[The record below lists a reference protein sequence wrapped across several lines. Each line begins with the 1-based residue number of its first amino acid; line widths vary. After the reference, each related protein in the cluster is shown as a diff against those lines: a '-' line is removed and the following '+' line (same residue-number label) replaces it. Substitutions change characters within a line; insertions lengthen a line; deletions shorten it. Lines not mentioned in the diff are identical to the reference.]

1 MIQRTIQA
9 QLQKLAKMYP
19 VVTITG
25 PRQSGKTTLAKMTF
39 PDYRYVSLENF
50 DVRQMAEADPKGFLK
65 SYAPP
70 VIFDE
75 IQRVP
80 ALLSYIQTIVD
91 ENKTCGQY
99 ILTGSHQ
106 PMLGEGVSQSLAGRT
121 GILRLLPLSIAELD
135 AAGITMERDQYIAQG
150 FMPRLYD
157 SALDAK
163 NLYRD
168 YFSTYVEK
176 DVRMRLNVK
185 NLGAFETF
193 VKLLAGRV
201 GQLIN
206 LSALAGDVGVSVPT
220 LKEWLSVLEASFIVC
235 QLPCYYENF
244 GKRLVKSKKLYF
256 SEVGLAAWLLG
267 IETPEQAARD
277 PLFGGLFENMVVM
290 EAMKARLNAGEVPN
304 LYFLRDSQGL
314 EADLIFQ
321 SNHRKLVPVEIKSGM
336 TWNRD
341 FCKNLLKLRKLSDK
355 FAPGY
360 VIYAGDLTPEI
371 DDVRFLNFKD
381 TASVITEQ

>member
-1 MIQRTIQA
+1 MIQRTIQV
-9 QLQKLAKMYP
+9 QLKKLAAMYP

-50 DVRQMAEADPKGFLK
+50 DVRQMTEADPKGFLK
-65 SYAPP
+65 SYAAP
-70 VIFDE
+70 VILDE

-91 ENKTCGQY
+91 ENKSSGQY

-106 PMLGEGVSQSLAGRT
+106 PQLGQGVSQSLAGRT
-121 GILRLLPLSIAELD
+121 GILQLLPLSISELASAD
-135 AAGITMERDQYIAQG
+135 IVLSRDQYITQG

-157 SALDAK
+157 TSLDAK

-176 DVRMRLNVK
+176 DVRMMLNIK
-185 NLGAFETF
+185 NLSAFETF

-201 GQLIN
+201 GQLVN
-206 LSALAGDVGVSVPT
+206 LSSLANDVGISAPT
-220 LKEWLSVLEASFIVC
+220 LKEWLSVLEASFIVF
-235 QLPCYYENF
+235 QLPCYFENF

-256 SEVGLAAWLLG
+256 TEVGLAAWMLG
-267 IETPEQAARD
+267 IETPEQVARD

-290 EAMKARLNAGEVPN
+290 EALKSRFNAGEMPN

-314 EADLIFQ
+314 EADLLL
-321 SNHRKLVPVEIKSGM
+321 RKSHNELIPIEIKGGM
-336 TWNRD
+336 TWNKD
-341 FCKNLLKLRKLSDK
+341 FCRNLLKLRKLSDK
-355 FAPGY
+355 FVSGY
-360 VIYAGDLTPEI
+360 VIYSGDLTPEI
-371 DDVRFLNFKD
+371 DGIKYLNFKE
-381 TASVITEQ
+381 TASAVS

>member
-1 MIQRTIQA
+1 MIQRTIQV
-9 QLQKLAKMYP
+9 QLKKLAAMYP

-25 PRQSGKTTLAKMTF
+25 PRQSGKTTLAKKTF

-50 DVRQMAEADPKGFLK
+50 DVRQMAEVDPKGFLK
-65 SYAPP
+65 SYAAP
-70 VIFDE
+70 VILDE

-91 ENKTCGQY
+91 ENKSSGQY

-106 PMLGEGVSQSLAGRT
+106 PQLGQGVSQSLAGRT
-121 GILRLLPLSIAELD
+121 GILQLLPLSISELASAD
-135 AAGITMERDQYIAQG
+135 IVLSRDQYITQG

-157 SALDAK
+157 TSLDAK

-176 DVRMRLNVK
+176 DVRMMLNIK
-185 NLGAFETF
+185 NLSAFETF

-201 GQLIN
+201 GQLVN
-206 LSALAGDVGVSVPT
+206 LSSLANDVGISAPT
-220 LKEWLSVLEASFIVC
+220 LKEWLSVLEASFIVF
-235 QLPCYYENF
+235 QLPCYFENF

-256 SEVGLAAWLLG
+256 TEVGLAAWMLG
-267 IETPEQAARD
+267 IETPEQVARD

-290 EAMKARLNAGEVPN
+290 EALKSRFNAGEMPN

-314 EADLIFQ
+314 EADLLF
-321 SNHRKLVPVEIKSGM
+321 RKSHNELIPIEIKGGM
-336 TWNRD
+336 TWNKD
-341 FCKNLLKLRKLSDK
+341 FCRNLLKLRKLSDK
-355 FAPGY
+355 FVSGY
-360 VIYAGDLTPEI
+360 VIYSGDLTPEI
-371 DDVRFLNFKD
+371 DGIKYLNFKN
-381 TASVITEQ
+381 TASAVS

>member
-1 MIQRTIQA
+1 MIQRTIQV
-9 QLQKLAKMYP
+9 QLKKLAAMYP

-65 SYAPP
+65 SYAAP
-70 VIFDE
+70 VILDE

-91 ENKTCGQY
+91 ENKSSGQY

-106 PMLGEGVSQSLAGRT
+106 PQLGQGVSQSLAGRT
-121 GILRLLPLSIAELD
+121 GILQLLPLSISEL
-135 AAGITMERDQYIAQG
+135 ASAGIVLSRDQYITQG

-157 SALDAK
+157 TSLDAK

-176 DVRMRLNVK
+176 DVRMMLNIK
-185 NLGAFETF
+185 SLNAFETF

-201 GQLIN
+201 GQLVN
-206 LSALAGDVGVSVPT
+206 LSSLANDVGISAPT
-220 LKEWLSVLEASFIVC
+220 LKEWLSVLEASFIVF
-235 QLPCYYENF
+235 QLPCYFENF

-256 SEVGLAAWLLG
+256 TEVGLATWMLG
-267 IETPEQAARD
+267 IETPEQVARD

-290 EAMKARLNAGEVPN
+290 EALKSRFNAGEMPN

-314 EADLIFQ
+314 EADLLFQ
-321 SNHRKLVPVEIKSGM
+321 KSHNELIQIEIKGGM
-336 TWNRD
+336 TWNKD
-341 FCKNLLKLRKLSDK
+341 FCRNLLKLRKLSDK
-355 FAPGY
+355 FVSGY
-360 VIYAGDLTPEI
+360 VIYSGDLTPEI
-371 DDVRFLNFKD
+371 DGIKYLNFKN
-381 TASVITEQ
+381 TASAVS

>member
-1 MIQRTIQA
+1 MIQRTIQV
-9 QLQKLAKMYP
+9 QLKKLAAMYP

-65 SYAPP
+65 SYAAP
-70 VIFDE
+70 VILDE

-91 ENKTCGQY
+91 ENKSSGQY

-106 PMLGEGVSQSLAGRT
+106 PQLGQGVSQSLAGRT
-121 GILRLLPLSIAELD
+121 GILQLLPLSISELASAD
-135 AAGITMERDQYIAQG
+135 IVLSRDQYITQG

-157 SALDAK
+157 TSLDAK

-176 DVRMRLNVK
+176 DVRMMLNIK
-185 NLGAFETF
+185 NLSAFETF

-201 GQLIN
+201 GQLVN
-206 LSALAGDVGVSVPT
+206 LSSLANDVGISAPT
-220 LKEWLSVLEASFIVC
+220 LKEWLSVLEASFIVF
-235 QLPCYYENF
+235 QLPCYFENF

-256 SEVGLAAWLLG
+256 TEVGLAAWMLG
-267 IETPEQAARD
+267 IETPEQVARD

-290 EAMKARLNAGEVPN
+290 EALKSRFNAGEMPN

-314 EADLIFQ
+314 EADLLL
-321 SNHRKLVPVEIKSGM
+321 RKSHNELIPIEIKGGM
-336 TWNRD
+336 TWNKD
-341 FCKNLLKLRKLSDK
+341 FCRNLLKLRKLSDK
-355 FAPGY
+355 FVSGY
-360 VIYAGDLTPEI
+360 VIYSGDLTPEI
-371 DDVRFLNFKD
+371 DGIKYLNFKE
-381 TASVITEQ
+381 TASAVS

>member
-1 MIQRTIQA
+1 MIQRTIQT
-9 QLQKLAKMYP
+9 QLKKLASMYP

-39 PDYRYVSLENF
+39 PNYRYVSLENF
-50 DVRQMAEADPKGFLK
+50 DVRQMADMDPRGFLK
-65 SYAPP
+65 NYTAP

-80 ALLSYIQTIVD
+80 ALLSYIQTMVD
-91 ENKTCGQY
+91 ENKSSGQY

-106 PMLGEGVSQSLAGRT
+106 PQLGQGVSQSLAGRT
-121 GILRLLPLSIAELD
+121 GILQLLPLSIAEL
-135 AAGITMERDQYIAQG
+135 ASAGIVLTRDEYMVQG

-157 SALDAK
+157 TPLDAK

-176 DVRMRLNVK
+176 DVRMMLNIK
-185 NLGAFETF
+185 NLGAFENF

-201 GQLIN
+201 GQLVN
-206 LSALAGDVGVSVPT
+206 LSSLANDAGISIPT
-220 LKEWLSVLEASFIVC
+220 LKEWLSVLEASFIVF
-235 QLPCYYENF
+235 QLPCYFENF

-256 SEVGLAAWLLG
+256 TEVGLASWMLG
-267 IETPEQAARD
+267 IETPEQASRD
-277 PLFGGLFENMVVM
+277 PLFGGLFENLVIV
-290 EAMKARLNAGEVPN
+290 EALKSRFNVGERPD

-314 EADLIFQ
+314 EADLLFQ
-321 SNHRKLVPVEIKSGM
+321 KSHNELIPIEIKGGM
-336 TWNRD
+336 TWNKD
-341 FCKNLLKLRKLSDK
+341 FCRNLLKLRKLSGK
-355 FAPGY
+355 FTPGY

-371 DDVRFLNFKD
+371 EGIKFLNFKD
-381 TASVITEQ
+381 TASALC

>member
-65 SYAPP
+65 SYASP

-168 YFSTYVEK
+168 YFSSYVEK
-176 DVRMRLNVK
+176 DVRMMLNVK

-321 SNHRKLVPVEIKSGM
+321 GNWSRSKS
-336 TWNRD
+336 
-341 FCKNLLKLRKLSDK
+341 K
-355 FAPGY
+355 A
-360 VIYAGDLTPEI
+360 A
-371 DDVRFLNFKD
+371 
-381 TASVITEQ
+381 

>member
-9 QLQKLAKMYP
+9 QLKKLAAMYP

-65 SYAPP
+65 SYAAP
-70 VIFDE
+70 VILDE

-91 ENKTCGQY
+91 ENKSSGQY

-106 PMLGEGVSQSLAGRT
+106 PQLGQGVSQSLAGRT
-121 GILRLLPLSIAELD
+121 GILQLLPLSISELASAD
-135 AAGITMERDQYIAQG
+135 IVLSRDQYITQG

-157 SALDAK
+157 TSLDAK

-176 DVRMRLNVK
+176 DVRMMLNIK
-185 NLGAFETF
+185 NLSAFETF

-201 GQLIN
+201 GQLVN
-206 LSALAGDVGVSVPT
+206 LSSLANDVGISAPT
-220 LKEWLSVLEASFIVC
+220 LKEWLSVLEASFIVF
-235 QLPCYYENF
+235 QLPCYFENF

-256 SEVGLAAWLLG
+256 TEVGLAAWMLG
-267 IETPEQAARD
+267 IETPEQVARD

-290 EAMKARLNAGEVPN
+290 EALKSRFNAGEMPN

-314 EADLIFQ
+314 EADLLFQ
-321 SNHRKLVPVEIKSGM
+321 KSHNELIPIEIKGGM
-336 TWNRD
+336 TWNKD
-341 FCKNLLKLRKLSDK
+341 FCRNLLKLRKLSDK
-355 FAPGY
+355 FVSGY
-360 VIYAGDLTPEI
+360 VIYSGDLTPEI
-371 DDVRFLNFKD
+371 DGIKYLNFKN
-381 TASVITEQ
+381 TASAVS

>member
-1 MIQRTIQA
+1 MIQWTIQT
-9 QLQKLAKMYP
+9 QLKKLASMYP

-39 PDYRYVSLENF
+39 PNYRYVSLENF
-50 DVRQMAEADPKGFLK
+50 DVRQMADMDPRGFLK
-65 SYAPP
+65 NYAAP

-80 ALLSYIQTIVD
+80 ALLSYIQTMVD
-91 ENKTCGQY
+91 ENKSSGQY

-106 PMLGEGVSQSLAGRT
+106 PQLGQGVSQSLAGRT
-121 GILRLLPLSIAELD
+121 GILQLLPLSIAEL
-135 AAGITMERDQYIAQG
+135 ASAGIVLTRDEYMVQG

-157 SALDAK
+157 TPLDAK

-176 DVRMRLNVK
+176 DVRMMLNIK
-185 NLGAFETF
+185 NLGAFENF

-201 GQLIN
+201 GQLVN
-206 LSALAGDVGVSVPT
+206 LSSLANDAGISIPT
-220 LKEWLSVLEASFIVC
+220 LKEWLSVLEASFIVF
-235 QLPCYYENF
+235 QLPCYFENF

-256 SEVGLAAWLLG
+256 TEIGLASWMLG
-267 IETPEQAARD
+267 IETPEQASRD
-277 PLFGGLFENMVVM
+277 PLFGGLFENLVIV
-290 EAMKARLNAGEVPN
+290 EALKSRFNAGERPD

-314 EADLIFQ
+314 EADLLFQ
-321 SNHRKLVPVEIKSGM
+321 KSYNELIPIEIKGGM
-336 TWNRD
+336 TWNKD
-341 FCKNLLKLRKLSDK
+341 FCRNLLKLRKLSDK
-355 FAPGY
+355 FTSGY

-371 DDVRFLNFKD
+371 EGIKFLNFKD
-381 TASVITEQ
+381 TASTLC

>member
-9 QLQKLAKMYP
+9 QLKKLAAMYP

-50 DVRQMAEADPKGFLK
+50 DIRQMAEADPKGFLK
-65 SYAPP
+65 SYAAP
-70 VIFDE
+70 VILDE

-91 ENKTCGQY
+91 ENKSSGQY

-106 PMLGEGVSQSLAGRT
+106 PQLGQGVSQSLAGRT
-121 GILRLLPLSIAELD
+121 GILQLLPLSISEL
-135 AAGITMERDQYIAQG
+135 ASAGVVLSRDQYMTQG

-157 SALDAK
+157 TSLDAK

-176 DVRMRLNVK
+176 DVRMMLNIK
-185 NLGAFETF
+185 NLSAFETF

-201 GQLIN
+201 GQLVN
-206 LSALAGDVGVSVPT
+206 LSSLANDVGTSAPT
-220 LKEWLSVLEASFIVC
+220 LKEWLSVLEASFIVF
-235 QLPCYYENF
+235 QLPCYFENF

-256 SEVGLAAWLLG
+256 TEVGLATWMLG
-267 IETPEQAARD
+267 IETPEQVARD

-290 EAMKARLNAGEVPN
+290 EALKSRFNAGEMPN

-314 EADLIFQ
+314 EADLLF
-321 SNHRKLVPVEIKSGM
+321 RKSHNELIPIEIKGGM
-336 TWNRD
+336 TWNKD
-341 FCKNLLKLRKLSDK
+341 FCRNLLKLRKLSNK
-355 FAPGY
+355 FVSGY
-360 VIYAGDLTPEI
+360 VIYSGDLTPEI
-371 DDVRFLNFKD
+371 DGIKYLNFKD
-381 TASVITEQ
+381 TASAVS

>member
-9 QLQKLAKMYP
+9 QLKKLAAMYP

-65 SYAPP
+65 SYAAP
-70 VIFDE
+70 VILDE

-91 ENKTCGQY
+91 ENKSSGQY

-106 PMLGEGVSQSLAGRT
+106 PQLGQGVSQSLAGRT
-121 GILRLLPLSIAELD
+121 GILQLLPLSISEL
-135 AAGITMERDQYIAQG
+135 ASAGIVLSRDQYITQG

-157 SALDAK
+157 TSLDAK

-176 DVRMRLNVK
+176 DVRMMLNIK
-185 NLGAFETF
+185 SLNAFETF

-201 GQLIN
+201 GQLVN
-206 LSALAGDVGVSVPT
+206 LSSLANDVGISAPT
-220 LKEWLSVLEASFIVC
+220 LKEWLSVLEASFIVF
-235 QLPCYYENF
+235 QLPCYFENF

-256 SEVGLAAWLLG
+256 TEVGLATWMLG
-267 IETPEQAARD
+267 IETPEQVARD

-290 EAMKARLNAGEVPN
+290 EALKSRFNAGEMPN

-314 EADLIFQ
+314 EADLLFQ
-321 SNHRKLVPVEIKSGM
+321 KSHNELIPIEIKGGM
-336 TWNRD
+336 TWNKD
-341 FCKNLLKLRKLSDK
+341 FCRNLLKLRKLSDK
-355 FAPGY
+355 FVSGY
-360 VIYAGDLTPEI
+360 VIYSGDLTPEI
-371 DDVRFLNFKD
+371 DGIKYLNFKN
-381 TASVITEQ
+381 TASAVS

>member
-1 MIQRTIQA
+1 MIQRTIQV
-9 QLQKLAKMYP
+9 QLKKLAAMYP

-25 PRQSGKTTLAKMTF
+25 PRQSGKTTLAQMTF

-65 SYAPP
+65 SYAAP
-70 VIFDE
+70 IILDE

-91 ENKTCGQY
+91 ENKSSGQY

-106 PMLGEGVSQSLAGRT
+106 PQLGQGVSQSLAGRT
-121 GILRLLPLSIAELD
+121 GILQLLPLSISEL
-135 AAGITMERDQYIAQG
+135 ASAGIVLSRDQYITQG

-157 SALDAK
+157 TSLDAK

-176 DVRMRLNVK
+176 DVRMMLNIK
-185 NLGAFETF
+185 NLSAFETF

-201 GQLIN
+201 GQLVN
-206 LSALAGDVGVSVPT
+206 LSSLANDVGISAPT
-220 LKEWLSVLEASFIVC
+220 LKEWLSVLEASFIVF
-235 QLPCYYENF
+235 QLPCYFENF

-256 SEVGLAAWLLG
+256 TEVGLAAWMLG
-267 IETPEQAARD
+267 IETPEQVARD

-290 EAMKARLNAGEVPN
+290 EALKSRFNAGEMPN

-314 EADLIFQ
+314 EADLLL
-321 SNHRKLVPVEIKSGM
+321 RKSHNELIPIEIKGGM
-336 TWNRD
+336 TWNKD
-341 FCKNLLKLRKLSDK
+341 FCRNLLKLRKLSDK
-355 FAPGY
+355 FVSGY
-360 VIYAGDLTPEI
+360 VIYSGDLTPEI
-371 DDVRFLNFKD
+371 DGIKYLNFKE
-381 TASVITEQ
+381 TASAVS

>member
-1 MIQRTIQA
+1 MIQRTIQV
-9 QLQKLAKMYP
+9 QLKKLAAMYP

-65 SYAPP
+65 SYAAP
-70 VIFDE
+70 VILDE

-91 ENKTCGQY
+91 ENKSSGQY

-106 PMLGEGVSQSLAGRT
+106 PQLGQGVSQSLAGRT
-121 GILRLLPLSIAELD
+121 GILQLLPLSISELASAD
-135 AAGITMERDQYIAQG
+135 IVLSRDQYITQG

-157 SALDAK
+157 TSLDAK

-176 DVRMRLNVK
+176 DVRMMLNIK
-185 NLGAFETF
+185 NLSAFEAF

-201 GQLIN
+201 GQLVN
-206 LSALAGDVGVSVPT
+206 LSSLANDVGISAPT
-220 LKEWLSVLEASFIVC
+220 LKEWLSVLEASFIVF
-235 QLPCYYENF
+235 QLPCYFENF

-256 SEVGLAAWLLG
+256 TEVGLAAWMLG
-267 IETPEQAARD
+267 IETPEQVARD

-290 EAMKARLNAGEVPN
+290 EALKSRFNAGEMPN

-314 EADLIFQ
+314 EADLLL
-321 SNHRKLVPVEIKSGM
+321 RKSHNELIPIEIKGGM
-336 TWNRD
+336 TWNKD
-341 FCKNLLKLRKLSDK
+341 FCRNLLKLRKLSDK
-355 FAPGY
+355 FVSGY
-360 VIYAGDLTPEI
+360 VIYSGDLTPEI
-371 DDVRFLNFKD
+371 DGIKYLNFKE
-381 TASVITEQ
+381 TASAVS

>member
-9 QLQKLAKMYP
+9 QLKKLAAMYP

-65 SYAPP
+65 TYAAP
-70 VIFDE
+70 VILDE

-91 ENKTCGQY
+91 ENKSSGQY

-106 PMLGEGVSQSLAGRT
+106 PQLGQGVSQSLAGRT
-121 GILRLLPLSIAELD
+121 GILQLLPLSISELASAD
-135 AAGITMERDQYIAQG
+135 IVLSRDQYITQG

-157 SALDAK
+157 TSLDAK

-176 DVRMRLNVK
+176 DVRMMLNIK
-185 NLGAFETF
+185 NLSAFETF

-201 GQLIN
+201 GQLVN
-206 LSALAGDVGVSVPT
+206 LSSLANDVGISAPT
-220 LKEWLSVLEASFIVC
+220 LKEWLSVLEASFIVF
-235 QLPCYYENF
+235 QLPCYFENF

-256 SEVGLAAWLLG
+256 TEVGLAAWMLG
-267 IETPEQAARD
+267 IETPEQVARD

-290 EAMKARLNAGEVPN
+290 EALKSRFNAGEMPN

-314 EADLIFQ
+314 EADLLF
-321 SNHRKLVPVEIKSGM
+321 RKSHNELIPIEIKGGM
-336 TWNRD
+336 TWNKD
-341 FCKNLLKLRKLSDK
+341 FCRNLLKLRKLSDK
-355 FAPGY
+355 FVSGY
-360 VIYAGDLTPEI
+360 VIYSGDLTPEI
-371 DDVRFLNFKD
+371 DGIKYLNFKE
-381 TASVITEQ
+381 TASAVS

>member
-9 QLQKLAKMYP
+9 QLKKLAAMYP

-65 SYAPP
+65 SYAAP
-70 VIFDE
+70 VILDE

-91 ENKTCGQY
+91 ENKSSGQY

-106 PMLGEGVSQSLAGRT
+106 PQLGQGVSQSLAGRT
-121 GILRLLPLSIAELD
+121 GILQLLPLSISELASAD
-135 AAGITMERDQYIAQG
+135 IVLSRDQYITQG

-157 SALDAK
+157 TSLDAK

-176 DVRMRLNVK
+176 DVRMMLNIK
-185 NLGAFETF
+185 NLSAFETF

-201 GQLIN
+201 GQLVN
-206 LSALAGDVGVSVPT
+206 LSSLANDVGISAPT
-220 LKEWLSVLEASFIVC
+220 LKEWLSVLEASFIVF
-235 QLPCYYENF
+235 QLPCYFENF

-256 SEVGLAAWLLG
+256 TEVGLAAWMLG
-267 IETPEQAARD
+267 IETPEQVARD

-290 EAMKARLNAGEVPN
+290 EALKSRFNAGEMPN

-314 EADLIFQ
+314 EADLLF
-321 SNHRKLVPVEIKSGM
+321 RKSHNELIPIEIKGGM
-336 TWNRD
+336 TWNKD
-341 FCKNLLKLRKLSDK
+341 FCRNLLKLRKLSDK
-355 FAPGY
+355 FVSGY
-360 VIYAGDLTPEI
+360 VIYSGDLTPEI
-371 DDVRFLNFKD
+371 DGIKYLNFKE
-381 TASVITEQ
+381 TASAVS

>member
-1 MIQRTIQA
+1 MIQRTIQV
-9 QLQKLAKMYP
+9 QLKKLAAMYP

-25 PRQSGKTTLAKMTF
+25 PRQSGKTTLAKTTF

-65 SYAPP
+65 SYAAP
-70 VIFDE
+70 VILDE

-91 ENKTCGQY
+91 ENKSSGQY

-106 PMLGEGVSQSLAGRT
+106 PQLGQGVSQSLAGRT
-121 GILRLLPLSIAELD
+121 GILQLLPLSISELASAD
-135 AAGITMERDQYIAQG
+135 IVLSRDQYITQG

-157 SALDAK
+157 TSLDAK

-176 DVRMRLNVK
+176 DVRMMLNIK
-185 NLGAFETF
+185 NLSAFETF

-201 GQLIN
+201 GQLVN
-206 LSALAGDVGVSVPT
+206 LSSLANDVGISAPT
-220 LKEWLSVLEASFIVC
+220 LKEWLSVLEASFIVF
-235 QLPCYYENF
+235 QLPCYFENF

-256 SEVGLAAWLLG
+256 TEVGLAAWMLG
-267 IETPEQAARD
+267 IETPEQVARD

-290 EAMKARLNAGEVPN
+290 EALKSRFNAGEMPN

-314 EADLIFQ
+314 EADLLL
-321 SNHRKLVPVEIKSGM
+321 RKSHNELIPIEIKGGM
-336 TWNRD
+336 TWNKD
-341 FCKNLLKLRKLSDK
+341 FCRNLLKLRKLSDK
-355 FAPGY
+355 FVSGY
-360 VIYAGDLTPEI
+360 VIYSGDLTPEI
-371 DDVRFLNFKD
+371 DGIKYLNFKE
-381 TASVITEQ
+381 TASAVS

>member
-9 QLQKLAKMYP
+9 QLKKLAAMYP

-50 DVRQMAEADPKGFLK
+50 DIRQMAEADPKGFLK
-65 SYAPP
+65 SYAAP
-70 VIFDE
+70 VILDE

-80 ALLSYIQTIVD
+80 ALQSYIQTIVD
-91 ENKTCGQY
+91 ENKSSGQY

-106 PMLGEGVSQSLAGRT
+106 PQLGQGVSQSLAGRT
-121 GILRLLPLSIAELD
+121 GILQLLPLSISEL
-135 AAGITMERDQYIAQG
+135 ASAGVVLSRDQYMTQG

-157 SALDAK
+157 TSLDAK

-176 DVRMRLNVK
+176 DVRMMLNIK
-185 NLGAFETF
+185 NLSAFETF

-201 GQLIN
+201 GQLVN
-206 LSALAGDVGVSVPT
+206 LSSLANDVGTSAPT
-220 LKEWLSVLEASFIVC
+220 LKEWLSVLEASFIVF
-235 QLPCYYENF
+235 QLPCYFENF

-256 SEVGLAAWLLG
+256 TEVGLATWMLG
-267 IETPEQAARD
+267 IETPEQVARD

-290 EAMKARLNAGEVPN
+290 EALKSRFNAGEMPN

-314 EADLIFQ
+314 EADLLF
-321 SNHRKLVPVEIKSGM
+321 RKSHNELIPIEIKGGM
-336 TWNRD
+336 TWNKD
-341 FCKNLLKLRKLSDK
+341 FCRNLLKLRKLSNK
-355 FAPGY
+355 FVSGY
-360 VIYAGDLTPEI
+360 VIYSGDLTPEI
-371 DDVRFLNFKD
+371 DGIKYLNFKD
-381 TASVITEQ
+381 TASAVS

>member
-1 MIQRTIQA
+1 MIQRTIQV
-9 QLQKLAKMYP
+9 QLKKLAAMYP

-65 SYAPP
+65 SYAAP
-70 VIFDE
+70 VILDE

-91 ENKTCGQY
+91 ENKSSGQY

-106 PMLGEGVSQSLAGRT
+106 PQLGQGVSQSLAGRT
-121 GILRLLPLSIAELD
+121 GILQLLPLSISEL
-135 AAGITMERDQYIAQG
+135 ASAGIVLSRDQYITQG

-157 SALDAK
+157 TSLDAK

-176 DVRMRLNVK
+176 DVRMMLNIK
-185 NLGAFETF
+185 SLNAFETF

-201 GQLIN
+201 GQLVN
-206 LSALAGDVGVSVPT
+206 LSSLANDVGISAPT
-220 LKEWLSVLEASFIVC
+220 LKEWLSVLEASFIVF
-235 QLPCYYENF
+235 QLPCYFENF

-256 SEVGLAAWLLG
+256 TEVGLATWMLG
-267 IETPEQAARD
+267 IETPAQVARD

-290 EAMKARLNAGEVPN
+290 EALKSRFNAGEMPN

-314 EADLIFQ
+314 EADLLFQ
-321 SNHRKLVPVEIKSGM
+321 KSHNELIPIEIKGGM
-336 TWNRD
+336 TWNKD
-341 FCKNLLKLRKLSDK
+341 FCRNLLKLRKLSDK
-355 FAPGY
+355 FVSGY
-360 VIYAGDLTPEI
+360 VIYSGDLTPEI
-371 DDVRFLNFKD
+371 DGIRYLNFKN
-381 TASVITEQ
+381 TASAVS

>member
-1 MIQRTIQA
+1 MIQRTIQV
-9 QLQKLAKMYP
+9 QLKKLAAMYP

-65 SYAPP
+65 SYAAP
-70 VIFDE
+70 VILDE

-91 ENKTCGQY
+91 ENKSSGQY

-106 PMLGEGVSQSLAGRT
+106 PQLGQGVSQSLAGRT
-121 GILRLLPLSIAELD
+121 GILQLLPLSISELASAD
-135 AAGITMERDQYIAQG
+135 IVLSRDQYITQG

-157 SALDAK
+157 TSLDAK

-176 DVRMRLNVK
+176 DVRMMLNIK
-185 NLGAFETF
+185 NLSAFETF

-201 GQLIN
+201 GQLVN
-206 LSALAGDVGVSVPT
+206 LSSLANDVGISAPT
-220 LKEWLSVLEASFIVC
+220 LKEWLSVLEASFIVF
-235 QLPCYYENF
+235 QLPCYFENF

-256 SEVGLAAWLLG
+256 TEVGLAAWMLG
-267 IETPEQAARD
+267 IETPEQVARD

-290 EAMKARLNAGEVPN
+290 EALKSRFNAGEMPN

-314 EADLIFQ
+314 EADLLL
-321 SNHRKLVPVEIKSGM
+321 RKSHNELIPIEIKGGM
-336 TWNRD
+336 TWNKD
-341 FCKNLLKLRKLSDK
+341 FCRNLLKLRKLSDK
-355 FAPGY
+355 FVSGY
-360 VIYAGDLTPEI
+360 VIYSGDLTPEI
-371 DDVRFLNFKD
+371 DGIKYLNFKN
-381 TASVITEQ
+381 TASAVS

>member
-1 MIQRTIQA
+1 MIQRTIQV
-9 QLQKLAKMYP
+9 QLKKLAAMYP

-65 SYAPP
+65 SYAAP
-70 VIFDE
+70 VILDE

-91 ENKTCGQY
+91 ENKSSGQY

-106 PMLGEGVSQSLAGRT
+106 PQLGQGVSQSLAGRT
-121 GILRLLPLSIAELD
+121 GILQLLPLSISEL
-135 AAGITMERDQYIAQG
+135 ASAGIVLSRDQYITQG

-157 SALDAK
+157 TFLDAK

-176 DVRMRLNVK
+176 DVRMMLNIK
-185 NLGAFETF
+185 SLNAFETF

-201 GQLIN
+201 GQLVN
-206 LSALAGDVGVSVPT
+206 LSSLANDVGISAPT
-220 LKEWLSVLEASFIVC
+220 LKEWLSVLEASFIVF
-235 QLPCYYENF
+235 QLPCYFENF

-256 SEVGLAAWLLG
+256 TEVGLATWMLG
-267 IETPEQAARD
+267 IETPEQVARD

-290 EAMKARLNAGEVPN
+290 EALKSRFNAGEMPN

-314 EADLIFQ
+314 EADLLFQ
-321 SNHRKLVPVEIKSGM
+321 KSHNELIPIEIKGGM
-336 TWNRD
+336 TWNKD
-341 FCKNLLKLRKLSDK
+341 FCRNLLKLRKLSDK
-355 FAPGY
+355 FVSGY
-360 VIYAGDLTPEI
+360 VIYSGDLTPEI
-371 DDVRFLNFKD
+371 DGIKYLNFKN
-381 TASVITEQ
+381 TASAVS

>member
-9 QLQKLAKMYP
+9 QLKKLAAMYP

-65 SYAPP
+65 SYAAP
-70 VIFDE
+70 VILDE

-91 ENKTCGQY
+91 ENKSSGQY

-106 PMLGEGVSQSLAGRT
+106 PQLGQGVSQSLAGRT
-121 GILRLLPLSIAELD
+121 GILQLLPLSISELASAD
-135 AAGITMERDQYIAQG
+135 IVLSRDQYITQG

-157 SALDAK
+157 TSLDAK

-176 DVRMRLNVK
+176 DVRMMLNIK
-185 NLGAFETF
+185 NLSAFETF

-201 GQLIN
+201 GQLVN
-206 LSALAGDVGVSVPT
+206 LSSLANDVGISAPT
-220 LKEWLSVLEASFIVC
+220 LKEWLSVLEASFIVF
-235 QLPCYYENF
+235 QLPCYFENF

-256 SEVGLAAWLLG
+256 TEVGLAAWMLG
-267 IETPEQAARD
+267 IETPEQVARD
-277 PLFGGLFENMVVM
+277 PLFGRLFENMVVM
-290 EAMKARLNAGEVPN
+290 EALKSRFNAGEMPN

-314 EADLIFQ
+314 EADLLF
-321 SNHRKLVPVEIKSGM
+321 RKSHNELIPIEIKGGM
-336 TWNRD
+336 TWNKD
-341 FCKNLLKLRKLSDK
+341 FCRNLLKLRKLSDK
-355 FAPGY
+355 FVSGY
-360 VIYAGDLTPEI
+360 VIYSGDLTPEI
-371 DDVRFLNFKD
+371 DGIKYLNFKN
-381 TASVITEQ
+381 TASAVS

>member
-65 SYAPP
+65 SYASP

-135 AAGITMERDQYIAQG
+135 AAGIAMERDQYIAQG
-150 FMPRLYD
+150 FMPRL
-157 SALDAK
+157 
-163 NLYRD
+163 
-168 YFSTYVEK
+168 
-176 DVRMRLNVK
+176 
-185 NLGAFETF
+185 
-193 VKLLAGRV
+193 
-201 GQLIN
+201 
-206 LSALAGDVGVSVPT
+206 
-220 LKEWLSVLEASFIVC
+220 
-235 QLPCYYENF
+235 
-244 GKRLVKSKKLYF
+244 
-256 SEVGLAAWLLG
+256 
-267 IETPEQAARD
+267 
-277 PLFGGLFENMVVM
+277 
-290 EAMKARLNAGEVPN
+290 
-304 LYFLRDSQGL
+304 
-314 EADLIFQ
+314 
-321 SNHRKLVPVEIKSGM
+321 
-336 TWNRD
+336 
-341 FCKNLLKLRKLSDK
+341 
-355 FAPGY
+355 
-360 VIYAGDLTPEI
+360 
-371 DDVRFLNFKD
+371 
-381 TASVITEQ
+381 